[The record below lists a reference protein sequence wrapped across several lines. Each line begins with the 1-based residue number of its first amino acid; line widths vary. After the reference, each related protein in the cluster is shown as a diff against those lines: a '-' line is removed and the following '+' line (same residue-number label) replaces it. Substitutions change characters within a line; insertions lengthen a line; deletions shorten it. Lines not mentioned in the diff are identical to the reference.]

1 LNTGAE
7 ALKIEST
14 IFKIIRKELK
24 LPIYLTAK
32 QMPKTG
38 GETET
43 VAADEITLLE
53 LEKII
58 NKAIRGY
65 RQ

>member
-1 LNTGAE
+1 MPKKLDPKVAE
-7 ALKIEST
+7 KVML
-14 IFKIIRKELK
+14 
-24 LPIYLTAK
+24 
-32 QMPKTG
+32 KTG

-58 NKAIRGY
+58 KKVIKG
-65 RQ
+65 